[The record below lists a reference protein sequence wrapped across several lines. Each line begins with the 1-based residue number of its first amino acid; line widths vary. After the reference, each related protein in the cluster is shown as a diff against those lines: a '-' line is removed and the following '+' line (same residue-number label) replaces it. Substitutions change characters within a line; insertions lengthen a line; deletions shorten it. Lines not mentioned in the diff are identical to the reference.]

1 MAEMRLPVL
10 VFGSV
15 EVHRLQRELESLE
28 DFLDQAAV
36 RAKGKA
42 VSLPRASRLLEA
54 LEQENH
60 LNFLQAEDRAQV
72 KSFLE
77 DVATHA
83 PTVHM
88 SFAADPS
95 SAFVAKI
102 VTWLRGNVHPL
113 TLLQL
118 GLQPT
123 IAAGCIVRTASKTF
137 DFSLRASLHAH
148 ESLLARALESAANQ
162 SAETATDPQLAA
174 TPGETPHER

>member
-1 MAEMRLPVL
+1 MAEMTLPVL
-10 VFGSV
+10 VFGSA
-15 EVHRLQRELESLE
+15 EVHRLQREFETLE
-28 DFLDQAAV
+28 DFLEQAAV

-60 LNFLQAEDRAQV
+60 LNFLQAEDRVRA
-72 KSFLE
+72 KDFLQ
-77 DVATHA
+77 DVAVHA
-83 PTVHM
+83 PTMHI

-148 ESLLARALESAANQ
+148 ESLLAEALAG
-162 SAETATDPQLAA
+162 TADQPPA
-174 TPGETPHER
+174 TPPREAAA